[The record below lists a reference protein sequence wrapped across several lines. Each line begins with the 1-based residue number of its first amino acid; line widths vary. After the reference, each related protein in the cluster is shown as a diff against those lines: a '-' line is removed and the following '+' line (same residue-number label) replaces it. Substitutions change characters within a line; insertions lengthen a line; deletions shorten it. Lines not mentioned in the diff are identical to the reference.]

1 MEICWVYGTIFLR
14 GIRQE
19 ENMKIS
25 ISNKLLLGFV
35 AVLLLMVIGTLISM
49 NRISYTDESYK
60 KLINENIENAMAAKD
75 LDALYSNQV
84 ESITNYLLTGSDSYI
99 ESFEENLQLAND
111 TILSM
116 QQSFTSENDLEKVNQ
131 LAAFQVRF
139 EELVRKMIKFKHEG
153 NEVGYT
159 NLLNTSGKTISNV
172 FNSKIIELDET
183 QEKIV
188 FSGIDQINSDVKT
201 TKVVMIV
208 VGLMSII
215 IGIILALLIS
225 RSISRPI
232 VKVSTAIK
240 EVSEGNL
247 GLEPLQVK
255 NKDEVGEMVQ
265 SFNVMVK
272 DFREVVEKVQE
283 SAQTVSASSEQLA
296 ASAEESTAASEQ
308 VATLTQNSAEG
319 SQDQLR
325 EFNQLVDAMSKMN
338 SDIQNITDSSNEMDQ
353 ITDVARELT
362 NKGATYVDHVVEQMN
377 FIQASVTKASQSIL
391 SLRDR
396 SKEISSIIEIITDVA
411 EQTNLLAL
419 NAAIEAARA
428 GEHGKGFAVVAEEVK
443 KLAEES
449 KKSASQITEMITHIQ
464 RETNESVQM
473 MNEESKQVE
482 IGLKDT
488 VLADQAFTEISQA
501 MSDVTAKVDE
511 VSDSL
516 KQMLGRSTEV
526 LNAVEKAKNITEK
539 NVDISQDNAAA
550 TEEQHAALEEVSA
563 SAQFLA
569 GLAEDLQHIISK
581 FKLGQ

>member
-1 MEICWVYGTIFLR
+1 
-14 GIRQE
+14 
-19 ENMKIS
+19 MKIS

-35 AVLLLMVIGTLISM
+35 AVLLLMVIGSLISI
-49 NRISYTDESYK
+49 NRISHTDESYK
-60 KLINENIENAMAAKD
+60 KLITENVENAMAAKD
-75 LDALYSNQV
+75 LDALYSNQMK
-84 ESITNYLLTGSDSYI
+84 SITNFLLTGQDSYL
-99 ESFEENLQLAND
+99 EVYEENLKLAND

-116 QQSFTSENDLEKVNQ
+116 QQSFTSDEDLEKVNQ

-139 EELVRKMIKFKHEG
+139 DEIVRKMIKFKNDG

-172 FNSKIIELDET
+172 FAAKIVELNKT
-183 QEKIV
+183 QEEIV
-188 FSGIDQINSDVKT
+188 TTGVEHINNDVKT
-201 TKVVMIV
+201 TQGIMIV
-208 VGLMSII
+208 VSILSVI
-215 IGIILALLIS
+215 IGIILALIIS

-232 VKVSTAIK
+232 VKVSSAIK

-247 GLEPLQVK
+247 SMDPLEVK

-265 SFNVMVK
+265 SFNIMVK

-283 SAQTVSASSEQLA
+283 SAQTVSASSQQLA

-308 VATLTQNSAEG
+308 VATLTQRSAEG
-319 SQDQLR
+319 SQVQLN
-325 EFNQLVDAMSKMN
+325 EFNQLVNAMTRMN
-338 SDIQNITDSSNEMDQ
+338 NDIQNITESSNEMDE
-353 ITDVARELT
+353 ITEVAKELT
-362 NKGATYVDHVVEQMN
+362 NKGATFVDHVVEQMN
-377 FIQASVTKASQSIL
+377 FIKGSVTKASESIL

-449 KKSASQITEMITHIQ
+449 KNSASQITEMITHIQ
-464 RETNESVQM
+464 RETDESVKM

-488 VLADQAFTEISQA
+488 EMADQAFKEISQA
-501 MSDVTAKVDE
+501 MGDVASKVDE
-511 VSDSL
+511 VSQSL
-516 KQMLGRSTEV
+516 KQMLSRSTEV
-526 LNAVEKAKNITEK
+526 LGAVENAKDITEK

>member
-1 MEICWVYGTIFLR
+1 
-14 GIRQE
+14 
-19 ENMKIS
+19 MKIS

-35 AVLLLMVIGTLISM
+35 TVLLLMVIGSLISI

-60 KLINENIENAMAAKD
+60 QLITENIENAMEAKD
-75 LDALYSNQV
+75 LDALYSNQLIA
-84 ESITNYLLTGSDSYI
+84 ITNFLLTGDGNQFEVY
-99 ESFEENLQLAND
+99 EENLKLAND

-116 QQSFTSENDLEKVNQ
+116 QQSFTSEEDLEKVNQ

-139 EELVRKMIKFKHEG
+139 DEIVRKMVKFKNEG
-153 NEVGYT
+153 NEVGYS

-172 FNSKIIELDET
+172 FALKIVELDKT
-183 QEKIV
+183 QEEIV
-188 FSGIDQINSDVKT
+188 FTGVEQIDNDVKT
-201 TKVVMIV
+201 TQITMIV
-208 VGLMSII
+208 VGILSII
-215 IGIILALLIS
+215 IGIILALIIS

-232 VKVSTAIK
+232 VKVSSAIK

-247 GLEPLQVK
+247 GMDPLEVK

-265 SFNVMVK
+265 SFNIMVK

-308 VATLTQNSAEG
+308 VATLTQRSAEG
-319 SQDQLR
+319 SQEQLN
-325 EFNQLVDAMSKMN
+325 EFNQLVNAMTRMN
-338 SDIQNITDSSNEMDQ
+338 SDIQDITDSSNEMDQ
-353 ITDVARELT
+353 ITDIARELT
-362 NKGATYVDHVVEQMN
+362 NKGATFVDHVVEQMN
-377 FIQASVTKASQSIL
+377 FIQGSVTKASNSIL

-449 KKSASQITEMITHIQ
+449 KNSASQITEMITHIQ
-464 RETNESVQM
+464 SETNESVKM

-488 VLADQAFTEISQA
+488 EMADQAFKEISQA
-501 MSDVTAKVDE
+501 MGDVASKVDE
-511 VSDSL
+511 VSQSL
-516 KQMLGRSTEV
+516 KQMLSRSTEV
-526 LNAVEKAKNITEK
+526 LEAVENAKDITEK